1 MPPTTERSIMSWND
15 FINIAIPSVLS
26 AVVAWLWSTTKKV
39 SKGDLEEATERI
51 ERDLADI
58 RVQLRDYATK
68 TELQVQLAAIQQSLS
83 DLRELVRAAL
93 DKRA

>member
-1 MPPTTERSIMSWND
+1 MPPTERSTMTWNE
-15 FINIAIPSVLS
+15 FVNVAIPSVLS
-26 AVVAWLWSTTKKV
+26 AVVAWLWASTKKV
-39 SKGDLEEATERI
+39 SKVDLDEATERI

-58 RVQLRDYATK
+58 RTQLKEYATK

-93 DKRA
+93 DKRP